1 MLLLQEAAS
10 PVMLSITSL
19 HHEVMYVLLLTLGS
33 VLYLLLRAL
42 ANAAGNTAPMF
53 LAQHTL
59 LELIWTLVPSFL
71 LLLIALPSFVLLYSL
86 DELVNPALTV
96 KAIGNQWY
104 WSYEYADSVLG
115 DALSYDSY
123 MLPTST
129 LASGMLRL
137 LETDAAMVLP
147 ILLHI
152 RLLVTSADVLHS
164 WALPSIGAKCDA
176 VPGRLN
182 QVSIFL
188 LREGL
193 LYGQCSEICGLQHG
207 FMPINLEAVAADAFL
222 SWLGAA
228 LLSS

>member
-1 MLLLQEAAS
+1 MVYLLLSSAVVSADAPSSGMLLFQEAAS

-42 ANAAGNTAPMF
+42 SHAAHNTTPMF
-53 LAQHTL
+53 LSQHTL

-104 WSYEYADSVLG
+104 WSYEYAEAHLN
-115 DALSYDSY
+115 DAQSYDSY
-123 MLPTST
+123 MQHSSMLTT
-129 LASGMLRL
+129 GMLRL

-164 WALPSIGAKCDA
+164 
-176 VPGRLN
+176 
-182 QVSIFL
+182 
-188 LREGL
+188 
-193 LYGQCSEICGLQHG
+193 
-207 FMPINLEAVAADAFL
+207 
-222 SWLGAA
+222 
-228 LLSS
+228 